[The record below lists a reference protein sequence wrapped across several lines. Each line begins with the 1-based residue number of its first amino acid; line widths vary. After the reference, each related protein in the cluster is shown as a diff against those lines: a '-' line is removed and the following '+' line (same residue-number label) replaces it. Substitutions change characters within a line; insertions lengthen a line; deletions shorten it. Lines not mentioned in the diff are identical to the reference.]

1 MTPEQFWYDDL
12 YLLETYINSYI
23 KKAKYESW
31 LQGFYTYQGQMIA
44 LGNAFG
50 GKDKKAID
58 YPVFNDDDIE
68 YIDNDDSKPK
78 GNNDFN
84 YLSQCF

>member
-12 YLLETYINSYI
+12 YLLEIYVNSYM
-23 KKAKYESW
+23 KKSKYESW
-31 LQGFYTYQGQMIA
+31 LQGFYNYQGQMIA

-50 GKDKKAID
+50 GKDKKAIE
-58 YPVFNDDDIE
+58 YPMYKDDDVE
-68 YIDNDDSKPK
+68 YIENDDSKPK